1 MRRVFILLL
10 FNAIILTINAGDT
23 IPLSKGLQR
32 SASEGL
38 SSCCNRIYV
47 GHIERYGSASISN
60 IFAPK
65 ISGIEKLLGHY
76 QNVNNIEHGHIL
88 FNDRPVYYLEKTE
101 KSQDAIGMWYW

>member
-23 IPLSKGLQR
+23 IPLSKGLD
-32 SASEGL
+32 
-38 SSCCNRIYV
+38 SCCNRIYV

-76 QNVNNIEHGHIL
+76 QNVNNIEHGHNL
-88 FNDRPVYYLEKTE
+88 FNDRPIYYLEKTE